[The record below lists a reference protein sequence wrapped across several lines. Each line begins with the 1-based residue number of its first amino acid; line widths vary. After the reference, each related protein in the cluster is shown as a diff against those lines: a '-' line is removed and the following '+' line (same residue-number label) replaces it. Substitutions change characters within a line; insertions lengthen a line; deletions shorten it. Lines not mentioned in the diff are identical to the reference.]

1 MITRRKP
8 LKMKIELTVI
18 EDLGIKL
25 YGTLPPVISE
35 MVANAWD
42 ADASIVRIVFDEG
55 DINERSKITVS
66 DNGRGMSYEEIEDKY
81 LRVGRKKRVDDGTDT
96 TPKGRKVMGRKG
108 IGKLSIFG
116 IATRAEIKTIRESK
130 KNTFLMDVD
139 DMLKEAQTGKYTPKI
154 ISLDEYTTD
163 KSGTTITLMGLK
175 RKSRVDTQSIKRGI
189 AKHFLVIGNR
199 FQVQI
204 NGENILPSDKF
215 NESNWEQ
222 KWKIDEYLSPDDHQW
237 PVSGWIGATKQ
248 PLDED
253 SRGVIITA
261 RGKLIQKPTMFDIK
275 SGGKFSYSYIAGEIR
290 AEFFDMDEDYIST
303 NRQSVIW
310 ETPQG
315 AALKEWGSVKI
326 KKISDEIVVN
336 RRTANEKSVRE
347 NHEIKL
353 WLESLDTQ
361 ARKRADKIIR
371 VVSSTEK
378 TDEYR
383 IDLMR
388 YARASF
394 EQSVFLEMVNALDE
408 HPEPAV
414 LLEVFKEWSVVE
426 AREMERIVQGRLEA
440 IKQLTKFVGENAR
453 EVPTLHNFFKKWPWV
468 LEPTW
473 TQWQHEVRF
482 SKLLKEKFP
491 DAELD
496 EKDRRID
503 FVSIGVSDTV
513 YVIELKRPHHS
524 LQDKDFTQLAK
535 YVGFVK
541 DHLGT
546 GQGRTYNDVAGYLV
560 VGKRSHNSGIREL
573 TRVYEQSRHYVRT
586 YDDLISTAKRLHLDF
601 EKKLAEFER

>member
-189 AKHFLVIGNR
+189 AKHFLVIGNG

-426 AREMERIVQGRLEA
+426 GPRDGTNRARQ
-440 IKQLTKFVGENAR
+440 
-453 EVPTLHNFFKKWPWV
+453 
-468 LEPTW
+468 
-473 TQWQHEVRF
+473 
-482 SKLLKEKFP
+482 
-491 DAELD
+491 
-496 EKDRRID
+496 
-503 FVSIGVSDTV
+503 
-513 YVIELKRPHHS
+513 
-524 LQDKDFTQLAK
+524 
-535 YVGFVK
+535 
-541 DHLGT
+541 T
-546 GQGRTYNDVAGYLV
+546 GSNKTTDQVCG
-560 VGKRSHNSGIREL
+560 
-573 TRVYEQSRHYVRT
+573 
-586 YDDLISTAKRLHLDF
+586 
-601 EKKLAEFER
+601 